1 MSQKFRHPLS
11 ICGFILLAGCGG
23 GGDSTSDTTSTDPY
37 TGSCGLGNAVYA
49 LAAGSTAV
57 ASPSI
62 TIGTEADRSAFCAQ
76 NSGTSIT
83 LVTPTIASSAT
94 TSSTSSSDLYGLG
107 AAVLAYGSS
116 STTTTGGAI
125 TVSGGTI
132 STTTDGVNG
141 AFATGKGS
149 TVTLANVDIY
159 VSGTDA
165 HAVVAA
171 HSGTATVTGGSSLT
185 SSGAEV
191 VAVEGASTMSIGTS
205 TLVASNATDNHGIL
219 IYANTAGAGASTL
232 SMTGGSYIWSSASAS
247 AAAFYVYNQTATIN
261 LNGVT
266 ITNPSTSALLTAA
279 SGSVGS
285 QVTINAVG
293 QTLSGN
299 LVADTSSMVT
309 LSLASSSTLSGAV
322 NHANT
327 ASGITVTLDATS
339 TWTLTADSYV
349 TVLNDTAGISGTAIA
364 NIVGNGHNL
373 YYQSSSNAGLGGA
386 TYTLSGG
393 GSLIPY

>member
-1 MSQKFRHPLS
+1 M
-11 ICGFILLAGCGG
+11 
-23 GGDSTSDTTSTDPY
+23 
-37 TGSCGLGNAVYA
+37 
-49 LAAGSTAV
+49 
-57 ASPSI
+57 
-62 TIGTEADRSAFCAQ
+62 
-76 NSGTSIT
+76 
-83 LVTPTIASSAT
+83 
-94 TSSTSSSDLYGLG
+94 
-107 AAVLAYGSS
+107 
-116 STTTTGGAI
+116 
-125 TVSGGTI
+125 
-132 STTTDGVNG
+132 
-141 AFATGKGS
+141 
-149 TVTLANVDIY
+149 
-159 VSGTDA
+159 DA

-185 SSGAEV
+185 SSAAEV
-191 VAVEGASTMSIGTS
+191 VTVEGASTMSIGTS

-261 LNGVT
+261 LNGVA

-339 TWTLTADSYV
+339 TWTLTTDSYV